1 MRYVCDA
8 PDGKVW
14 FRLETQAEA
23 ARESDAMNHAV
34 DKHFQQAVEK
44 ASTSYKPVSQVSF
57 EQNIGLADHI
67 TRVMPV
73 FLTLRDGEGTA
84 LATAMLPPSGEPDGA
99 FRPIL
104 MSSTPPRLLLWRGTS
119 GSRLSASVAILTD
132 APDRQARNLKDGP
145 RRAGT
150 IELPLPSGHVPRSL
164 ANYMACLGAVY
175 GTDTPPA

>member
-99 FRPIL
+99 FRPIVVGYGNQDPYVEHATAIAAL
-104 MSSTPPRLLLWRGTS
+104 ARHFG
-119 GSRLSASVAILTD
+119 LSLE
-132 APDRQARNLKDGP
+132 RQRCYP
-145 RRAGT
+145 
-150 IELPLPSGHVPRSL
+150 
-164 ANYMACLGAVY
+164 Y
-175 GTDTPPA
+175 GRP